1 MIKAVIIDD
10 ETASR
15 EALDAL
21 LREFVEEVQVL
32 GQAGTPAEGLDMVR
46 KLKPDVLFLDVELD
60 GESGFDLLEQLPDDG
75 PEVVFTT
82 GYEQYATRAFR
93 SDAADYLLKPV
104 DLTQL
109 REAVRK
115 VAEKR
120 KSAGAEERYEVLIRN
135 WRSQGDEQIALSS
148 SEGFIFVK
156 LRDLIYCK
164 GDGAYTYFF
173 MNENEKVT
181 VSKNIG
187 EFENLLVSRGFFRV
201 HKSYLIN
208 LNEMRRYVR
217 GEGGYVVM
225 SNGHTVDVSKRR
237 KEAFMATLT
246 RI

>member
-32 GQAGTPAEGLDMVR
+32 GQAGTPSEGLDLVR
-46 KLKPDVLFLDVELD
+46 KLKPDVLFLAVELD

-187 EFENLLVSRGFFRV
+187 EFEGLLVSRGFFRV

>member
-1 MIKAVIIDD
+1 MIKAVIVDD

-15 EALDAL
+15 QALEAL
-21 LREFVEEVQVL
+21 LREFVAEVEVL
-32 GQAGTPAEGLDMVR
+32 GMAGTPAEGLDLVR
-46 KLKPDVLFLDVELD
+46 NLKPDVLFLDVELD
-60 GESGFDLLEQLPDDG
+60 GQSGFDLVEQLPDDG
-75 PEVVFTT
+75 PELVFTT
-82 GYEQYATRAFR
+82 GYEQYASRAFR
-93 SDAADYLLKPV
+93 SDAADYLLKPI
-104 DLTQL
+104 DITQL
-109 REAVRK
+109 RDAVRK

-120 KSAGAEERYEVLIRN
+120 KIASAEKRYEVLVRN
-135 WRSQGDEQIALSS
+135 WRSQGEEQIALSS

-173 MNENEKVT
+173 MKGDEKLT

-187 EFENLLVSRGFFRV
+187 EFENLLLERGFFRV

-246 RI
+246 KL